1 MKRLWFCGAWRVA
14 LVAAY
19 LAIGLV
25 DGRLAAARVLYPA
38 VIVVGLCVIVYDVI
52 ERHNRA

>member
-1 MKRLWFCGAWRVA
+1 MRRLWFCGAWRVA

-19 LAIGLV
+19 LAVGLV
-25 DGRLAAARVLYPA
+25 DGRLAAAQVVYPV
-38 VIVVGLCVIVYDVI
+38 VIVFGLCVIVYDLI